1 MWPDLLNP
9 VWPPWPCSLTWP
21 HSFYS
26 SQHALIDSTR
36 EKQWGEKESVCLNVL
51 FQRSV
56 SLAKHRNSQ
65 QWFPNCWNITSHLAT
80 AIISLP
86 GIFRNIPESLC
97 LCQQHLAAN
106 TTHSSARISHSCRKL
121 LVLQKRVFGN
131 FIHQSDRHCH
141 FSLDFLG
148 ENREVSVCCHITPI
162 IT

>member
-36 EKQWGEKESVCLNVL
+36 GKQWREKESVCLNVL
-51 FQRSV
+51 FQSSV
-56 SLAKHRNSQ
+56 SLAKHDNSQ
-65 QWFPNCWNITSHLAT
+65 QWFPNCWNIASYFAT
-80 AIISLP
+80 AFSSLP
-86 GIFRNIPESLC
+86 GTFRSILELLC
-97 LCQQHLAAN
+97 LCEQHLGEN
-106 TTHSSARISHSCRKL
+106 TTHSSARISWYRRKL
-121 LVLQKRVFGN
+121 LVLQIRVFGN

-141 FSLDFLG
+141 FCLDLLG
-148 ENREVSVCCHITPI
+148 HNREVSVCCHTIPI